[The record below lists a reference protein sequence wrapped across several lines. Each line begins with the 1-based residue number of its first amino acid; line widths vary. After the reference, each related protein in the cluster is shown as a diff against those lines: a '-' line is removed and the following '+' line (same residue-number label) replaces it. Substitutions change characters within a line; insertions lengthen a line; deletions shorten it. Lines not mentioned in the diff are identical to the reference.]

1 MTVRAAEGEQPTDT
15 HGRDSALLV
24 VSDLSVTY
32 GGSFPAVKSV
42 SFSIDSNSTLA
53 LVGESGAGKTTIA
66 LAVSRLLP
74 SDAETCGDVRLAGRS
89 LLALTEPEL
98 RETRRRLISIVF
110 QDPVGSLIPSVRV
123 GKQIARVVAHRMNIE
138 DRATVRESAYRLLQ
152 DVGLENIDRVWDAYP
167 RELSGG
173 MCQRVMIALALSN
186 DPSLV
191 IADEPLSALDAIS
204 QVSVLRLLLEL
215 QQKLQFA
222 MLYVTHDL
230 RVAARFEQI
239 GVLKSGQLV
248 DLGPRR
254 QILDNPSS
262 EYTRQLLAAARTLSV
277 A

>member
-1 MTVRAAEGEQPTDT
+1 VRAAEGEQPTDT

>member
-1 MTVRAAEGEQPTDT
+1 MRAAEGEQPTDT

-230 RVAARFEQI
+230 RGAARFEQI